1 MAKKVRAAHILVKT
15 EQEANIV
22 IYDLDHGM
30 FFEEIAKARS
40 LCPSKKKGGNLGWF
54 SNGQMVK
61 EFEKATFKLKK
72 GEISNP
78 IKTQFGWHIIKLNDK
93 KG

>member
-1 MAKKVRAAHILVKT
+1 MVKLNASHILVKT
-15 EQEANIV
+15 EEEAKQIKEKINQGKSFE
-22 IYDLDHGM
+22 DL
-30 FFEEIAKARS
+30 AKQHS

-61 EFEKATFKLKK
+61 EFEKATLKLKK
-72 GEISNP
+72 NQISEP
-78 IKTQFGWHIIKLNDK
+78 VKTQFGWHIIKLNDR